1 MSPVSA
7 LFRRLEGIVT
17 SFPPEIPEKPPTTF
31 SGFVLHYA
39 RPFWPLILAGSI
51 LAVAVALIEV
61 SLFSFVGKIVDW
73 LSAADRATFWADHGL
88 KLALMGGLVLI
99 VLPTLKFFYEAVIHQ
114 GLLGNFA
121 MRTRWQTHRY
131 VLRQSMEFYQNDF
144 AGRIA
149 QKVLQ
154 TSLAVRDV
162 VMKVTEVL
170 LYVAV
175 YFTGALVLF
184 AASDLRLSA
193 PLVVWFLCYLVA
205 LRYFVPRLERVSME
219 QADARSVVTGRIVDS
234 YTNIPTVK
242 MFAHAERED
251 LYAREGM
258 EGMLDT
264 VYRSDAAGD
273 AVHPDS
279 QHA

>member
-1 MSPVSA
+1 M
-7 LFRRLEGIVT
+7 
-17 SFPPEIPEKPPTTF
+17 
-31 SGFVLHYA
+31 
-39 RPFWPLILAGSI
+39 
-51 LAVAVALIEV
+51 
-61 SLFSFVGKIVDW
+61 
-73 LSAADRATFWADHGL
+73 
-88 KLALMGGLVLI
+88 
-99 VLPTLKFFYEAVIHQ
+99 IHQ

-193 PLVVWFLCYLVA
+193 PLVVWFLCYLAA

-234 YTNIPTVK
+234 YTNIPPSRCSPMPSARTFMRARAWRACSTRSTARCGWSTLLTLTLNTLNSMLLFCGVGVVDLAVVRRCHHRRRHRL
-242 MFAHAERED
+242 FHRPGAAHAGHGALDHVGGLGAVRE
-251 LYAREGM
+251 
-258 EGMLDT
+258 
-264 VYRSDAAGD
+264 YRRGA
-273 AVHPDS
+273 
-279 QHA
+279 